1 MSRRKHRALHHRPLL
16 VPPVDRHGPSHVGR
30 LLASRRAL
38 VAIAAVLSAAASAVV
53 LLQLRNGKGGS
64 TGTTAALAPT
74 AHEIPRIADLD
85 GLDPRLRASLDAA
98 VARADH
104 ERSAAAVGALGRVY
118 NAHQYLDQA
127 RRCYEIAQ
135 GMDPADAEW
144 PYHLGLVA
152 AERGDVE
159 SAIPLLR
166 RVVALRPDYLPAL
179 TRLGDLLLAVNRLDE
194 AAAAYAAA
202 AAGAPDAP
210 WGELGLGKVE
220 LRRGAAQ
227 LALARLEHALDL
239 APSHAETRYLL
250 ATVSRDLGHEE
261 RAAELL
267 RGLERGVRP
276 ERPPDPLLRR
286 VLDQRTDLQANI
298 TAANALLAAGR
309 ASEAEALYLEVL
321 EYDPAHYDAH
331 YDLGV
336 LYGRSGRYEAARASL
351 EAAVAARPTSADA
364 RVALALA
371 HVALGQPDL
380 ARREATRALE
390 LAPGDVRPR
399 RLLEGLHEARPQI

>member
-1 MSRRKHRALHHRPLL
+1 M
-16 VPPVDRHGPSHVGR
+16 PPVVRHGPSHVGSLLSSR
-30 LLASRRAL
+30 RTLLA
-38 VAIAAVLSAAASAVV
+38 IAVVLSAAASAVV
-53 LLQLRNGKGGS
+53 FLQLGNG
-64 TGTTAALAPT
+64 TGDTPRTTAALAP
-74 AHEIPRIADLD
+74 AANDVPRIADLD

-98 VARADH
+98 IARAER
-104 ERSAAAVGALGRVY
+104 ERSAAAFGALGRLY
-118 NAHQYLDQA
+118 NAHHYLDQA
-127 RRCYEIAQ
+127 RLCYEVAQ

-144 PYHLGLVA
+144 PYHLGLLA

-159 SAIPLLR
+159 SAIPLLQ
-166 RVVALRPDYLPAL
+166 RVVVLRPDYLPAL
-179 TRLGDLLLAVNRLDE
+179 SRLGDLLLAVDRLDE
-194 AAAAYAAA
+194 AAAAYSAAA
-202 AAGAPDAP
+202 VGAPEAP

-220 LRRGAAQ
+220 LRRGAQ
-227 LALARLEHALDL
+227 PLALAHLEHALDL

-250 ATVSRDLGHEE
+250 ATVHRDLGRKE

-286 VLDQRTDLQANI
+286 VLDQRQDLQANI
-298 TAANALLAAGR
+298 AAANALLAAGR

-336 LYGRSGRYEAARASL
+336 LYGRSGRYEEARAAL

-371 HVALGQPDL
+371 HVALGQLDP
-380 ARREATRALE
+380 ARREAARALE
-390 LAPGDVRPR
+390 LAPGDERPR